1 MLKRT
6 DESGQSPVLDS
17 TGQSLVEVLVVLALS
32 TVVMVAL
39 IIVIVVGL
47 KNAQFAQNQA
57 RATKYAQEAIEQV
70 KVIRDRNGRVNFIPE
85 KAEFKDLWEIYMVG
99 ENSCAD
105 ALGSPAGCYF
115 TLGDGPSL
123 DVTTYGSSQNVG
135 EGFLRQVIF
144 EDKNSLLP
152 PNYKTEKWVT
162 TKVIWKDS
170 SGSHESNLQT
180 ILTNQNE

>member
-57 RATKYAQEAIEQV
+57 RETLPAYLP
-70 KVIRDRNGRVNFIPE
+70 NLFIN
-85 KAEFKDLWEIYMVG
+85 K
-99 ENSCAD
+99 
-105 ALGSPAGCYF
+105 GSQII
-115 TLGDGPSL
+115 S
-123 DVTTYGSSQNVG
+123 
-135 EGFLRQVIF
+135 
-144 EDKNSLLP
+144 
-152 PNYKTEKWVT
+152 
-162 TKVIWKDS
+162 
-170 SGSHESNLQT
+170 
-180 ILTNQNE
+180 